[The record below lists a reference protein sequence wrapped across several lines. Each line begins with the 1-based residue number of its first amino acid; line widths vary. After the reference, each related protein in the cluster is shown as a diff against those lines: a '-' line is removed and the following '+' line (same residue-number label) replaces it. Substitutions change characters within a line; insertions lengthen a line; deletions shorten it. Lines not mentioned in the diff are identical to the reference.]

1 MAIYHLSGQVIS
13 RSSGR
18 TAVASAAYRARERLY
33 NDYDGLTH
41 DYTYRHD
48 LLWKQIMLPPNAP
61 ATWNDRETL
70 WNAVEASET
79 QKNSRLA
86 REFNVAL
93 PVELD
98 LPEWKAILARFVQ
111 TQFVNE
117 GMCAD
122 IALHNPGD
130 GHNPHAHIMLTVR
143 PFKENGEWANKTEK
157 EYLCIRDGEERG
169 FTAAEFKE
177 AKLQVWEKQYPFF
190 DGKKKVY
197 LTAAK
202 GEDRHLKRA
211 SKYPKCT
218 KFGRQN
224 SIVEKWNSEEFL
236 QSCRVAWADI
246 VNQQLEQNFIDAR
259 IDHRS
264 NVERGMDEKPSI
276 HEGVIARALERKG
289 ILSDRCELKRQIKA
303 DNNLRRELRAEVKH
317 LERMAR
323 GDAAS
328 LAEALEKNKSMMII
342 IRYQIIFNARQ
353 LSEMKQTLDETLPVL
368 REYHSVMKKLKPL
381 QKQMKAL
388 KKKLDECSPI
398 QFIHKMQIQNQ
409 MDALRQVMEPLRKN
423 KTDIMHNLGYKDID
437 AVTEVEKK
445 VDNIRSI
452 IGQVEHRQHVLA
464 GQEEEL
470 LQKHTKLLARVVPEN
485 TVAVTAE
492 QEKLQLVQQDAIQ
505 KKLIDTYGDRYDSS
519 ILNHAIRITGES
531 IRKHTRE
538 PAVKMQPRIDKEER

>member
-18 TAVASAAYRARERLY
+18 TAVAAAAYRARERLY
-33 NDYDGLTH
+33 NDYDGLTY

-61 ATWNDRETL
+61 AAWNDRETL

-79 QKNSRLA
+79 QRDSRLA

-98 LPEWKAILARFVQ
+98 LPEWKSILTQFVQ

-117 GMCAD
+117 GMCVD
-122 IALHNPGD
+122 IAIHNPGD

-143 PFKENGEWANKTEK
+143 PLKENGEWANKTEK
-157 EYLCIRDGEERG
+157 EYLCVRNGEERR

-177 AKLQVWEKQYPFF
+177 AKLQGWEKQYPFF
-190 DGKKKVY
+190 VGKKKVY
-197 LTAAK
+197 LIAAE
-202 GEDRHLKRA
+202 GNERHLKRA

-224 SIVEKWNSEEFL
+224 PIAEKWNSEDFL
-236 QSCRVAWADI
+236 QSCRTAWAGI
-246 VNQQLEQNFIDAR
+246 VNQQLERNLIDAR

-264 NVERGMDEKPSI
+264 NAERGMDEKPSI

-289 ILSDRCELKRQIKA
+289 ILSDRRELNRQIKA
-303 DNNLRRELRAEVKH
+303 DNNLLRELRAEVKH
-317 LERMAR
+317 LEKMAR

-328 LAEALEKNKSMMII
+328 LAESLEKNKSMMII
-342 IRYQIIFNARQ
+342 TRYQIIFNARQ

-368 REYHSVMKKLKPL
+368 KEYHSVMKKLKPL

-388 KKKLDECSPI
+388 KQELDECSPI
-398 QFIHKMQIQNQ
+398 QFIHKKQIQNQ
-409 MDALRQVMEPLRKN
+409 MDALRQVMDPLRKS
-423 KTDIMHNLGYKDID
+423 KTDILHSLGCKDNN
-437 AVTEVEKK
+437 AMKEVQKK
-445 VDNIRSI
+445 VDSIRSV

-470 LQKHTKLLARVVPEN
+470 LQKHMKLLDRVTQEN
-485 TVAVTAE
+485 AAAVAID
-492 QEKLQLVQQDAIQ
+492 QEKSRYAQQDTMQ
-505 KKLIDTYGDRYDSS
+505 KKLIDTYGDHYDSS
-519 ILNHAIRITGES
+519 ILNHAVRITDES

-538 PAVKMQPRIDKEER
+538 PVVKMRPCMDKEER

>member
-18 TAVASAAYRARERLY
+18 TAVAAAAYRARERMY

-41 DYTYRHD
+41 NYTYRHD

-70 WNAVEASET
+70 WNAVEANET
-79 QKNSRLA
+79 QKDSRLA
-86 REFNVAL
+86 REFNAAL

-98 LPEWKAILARFVQ
+98 LPEWKAILTRFVQ

-122 IALHNPGD
+122 IAIHNPGD

-143 PFKENGEWANKTEK
+143 PLKENGDWANKTEK

-169 FTAAEFKE
+169 FTAAEFKD
-177 AKLQVWEKQYPFF
+177 AKLQGWEKQYPFY
-190 DGKKKVY
+190 DGAKKVY
-197 LTAAK
+197 PTATE

-224 SIVEKWNSEEFL
+224 PISERWNSEDFL
-236 QSCRVAWADI
+236 QSCRSAWADI
-246 VNQQLEQNFIDAR
+246 VNQQLERNFLDVR

-264 NVERGMDEKPSI
+264 NAERGLDEKPTI

-289 ILSDRCELKRQIKA
+289 ILSDRCALNRQIKA
-303 DNNLRRELRAEVKH
+303 DNNLLRELKAEVKH
-317 LERMAR
+317 LEKMAR

-328 LAEALEKNKSMMII
+328 LAEALEKNKSMII
-342 IRYQIIFNARQ
+342 IARYQIIFNARQ
-353 LSEMKQTLDETLPVL
+353 LSEMKQTLDETLVVL

-381 QKQMKAL
+381 LKQMKAL
-388 KKKLDECSPI
+388 KRELEECSPI
-398 QFIHKMQIQNQ
+398 QFIHKKQIQNQ
-409 MDALRQVMEPLRKN
+409 MDELRQVMAPFRTSQADILR
-423 KTDIMHNLGYKDID
+423 NLGCKDNN
-437 AVTEVEKK
+437 AVKEVEKK
-445 VDNIRSI
+445 MDSIRNT
-452 IGQVEHRQHVLA
+452 IGQVEHRQHALA

-470 LQKHTKLLARVVPEN
+470 LQKHAKLLARVISEN
-485 TVAVTAE
+485 AVTVTAE
-492 QEKLQLVQQDAIQ
+492 QEKLQLVQINASQ
-505 KKLIDTYGDRYDSS
+505 KKLMDTYGNHYDNS
-519 ILNHAIRITGES
+519 ILNHAIRITDES
-531 IRKHTRE
+531 VRKRTRE
-538 PAVKMQPRIDKEER
+538 SHVKMQPYIDIEDR

>member
-33 NDYDGLTH
+33 NNYDGLTH
-41 DYTYRHD
+41 DYIHRHD

-79 QKNSRLA
+79 QKDSRLA

-98 LPEWKAILARFVQ
+98 LPEWKAILTQFVQ

-122 IALHNPGD
+122 IAIHNPGN

-143 PFKENGEWANKTEK
+143 PLKENGEWANKTEK
-157 EYLCIRDGEERG
+157 EYLCVRDGEERG

-177 AKLQVWEKQYPFF
+177 AKLEGWEKQYPFF
-190 DGKKKVY
+190 VGKKKVY
-197 LTAAK
+197 LTAAE
-202 GEDRHLKRA
+202 GDDRHLKRA

-224 SIVEKWNSEEFL
+224 PITERWNSEEFL
-236 QSCRVAWADI
+236 QSCRLAWADI
-246 VNQQLEQNFIDAR
+246 VNQQLERNFIDAR

-264 NVERGMDEKPSI
+264 NAERGIDDKPSI

-289 ILSDRCELKRQIKA
+289 ILSDRCELNRQIKA
-303 DNNLRRELRAEVKH
+303 DNNLLREQKAEVKR
-317 LERMAR
+317 LEKMAR
-323 GDAAS
+323 GDEVS
-328 LAEALEKNKSMMII
+328 LAKALEKSKSMMII
-342 IRYQIIFNARQ
+342 ARYQIIYNARQ
-353 LSEMKQTLDETLPVL
+353 LSEMKQTLDETLPML

-381 QKQMKAL
+381 QKQMKSL
-388 KKKLDECSPI
+388 KQELDECLPI
-398 QFIHKMQIQNQ
+398 QFIHKRQIQNQ
-409 MDALRQVMEPLRKN
+409 MDALRQVMEPLRIRR
-423 KTDIMHNLGYKDID
+423 TDILHSFGCKDNN
-437 AVTEVEKK
+437 AVKEVEKK
-445 VDNIRSI
+445 IDGIRSTV
-452 IGQVEHRQHVLA
+452 GQVEHRQHVLA

-470 LQKHTKLLARVVPEN
+470 LQKHIKLLARVTPEN
-485 TVAVTAE
+485 IVDVTVE
-492 QEKLQLVQQDAIQ
+492 QEKLRLAQQDAIQ
-505 KKLIDTYGDRYDSS
+505 EKLMDTYGDHYDSS
-519 ILNHAIRITGES
+519 IFNHAIRITDES
-531 IRKHTRE
+531 IRKHTRK
-538 PAVKMQPRIDKEER
+538 PAVKMQLCMDKQER

>member
-18 TAVASAAYRARERLY
+18 TVVAAAAYRARERLY

-61 ATWNDRETL
+61 AAWNDRETL
-70 WNAVEASET
+70 WNAVEASEP
-79 QKNSRLA
+79 QKDSRLA

-98 LPEWKAILARFVQ
+98 LSGWKEILTQFVQ
-111 TQFVNE
+111 AQFVNE

-122 IALHNPGD
+122 IAIHNPGD

-143 PFKENGEWANKTEK
+143 PLKENGEWANKTEK
-157 EYLCIRDGEERG
+157 EYLCVRDGEERG
-169 FTAAEFKE
+169 FTAAEFRD
-177 AKLQVWEKQYPFF
+177 AKLQGWEKQYPFF
-190 DGKKKVY
+190 VGKKKVY
-197 LTAAK
+197 LTADE
-202 GEDRHLKRA
+202 GEDHHLKRA

-218 KFGRQN
+218 RFGRQN
-224 SIVEKWNSEEFL
+224 PIAERWNSEEFL
-236 QSCRVAWADI
+236 KSCRAAWADI
-246 VNQQLEQNFIDAR
+246 VNQQLERNLIDAR

-264 NVERGMDEKPSI
+264 NAERGMDEKPSI

-289 ILSDRCELKRQIKA
+289 ILSDRCELNRQIKA
-303 DNNLRRELRAEVKH
+303 DNYLRRELRAEVKH
-317 LERMAR
+317 LEKLAR

-342 IRYQIIFNARQ
+342 TRHQIIFNAKQ

-388 KKKLDECSPI
+388 KQELDECSPI
-398 QFIHKMQIQNQ
+398 QFIHKKQIQNQ
-409 MDALRQVMEPLRKN
+409 MDALRQGMEPLQKS
-423 KTDIMHNLGYKDID
+423 KTDILHSLGCKDNN
-437 AVTEVEKK
+437 AVKEVEKK
-445 VDNIRSI
+445 IDSIRST
-452 IGQVEHRQHVLA
+452 IGQVEHRQDVLA

-470 LQKHTKLLARVVPEN
+470 LQKHMKLMARVAQEN
-485 TVAVTAE
+485 AAGVAAE
-492 QEKLQLVQQDAIQ
+492 QEKLQHMQQDAMQ
-505 KKLIDTYGDRYDSS
+505 KKLIDTYGNNYDSG
-519 ILNHAIRITGES
+519 ILNHAIRITDEN
-531 IRKHTRE
+531 IRKHTRK
-538 PAVKMQPRIDKEER
+538 PAVKMQPCMDKEER